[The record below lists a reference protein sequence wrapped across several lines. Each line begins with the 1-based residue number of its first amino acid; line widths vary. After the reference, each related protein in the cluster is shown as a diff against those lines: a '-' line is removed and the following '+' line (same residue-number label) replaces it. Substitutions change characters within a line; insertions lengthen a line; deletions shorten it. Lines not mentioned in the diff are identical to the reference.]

1 MRLYAKIAT
10 SSGLSVAEPSALC
23 RSRWNEARTLT
34 AGNQCRADKQA
45 SVRSSFSDL
54 PSHRCRIPD
63 SGDAPDRLRP
73 LPFHHQR
80 SPSSSL
86 VNIPQGTS
94 HNPRTRKPCNSHRPQ
109 NRVVTQSRY
118 IRSRRHAR
126 HVDIRDPPYGAIDS
140 PVLRLHGRAQGVSD
154 RPAPREP
161 MTKPFLSR
169 DFHLSDRTPLE
180 LLPQVQ
186 VAPENFETH
195 YRSV

>member
-1 MRLYAKIAT
+1 MDGIP
-10 SSGLSVAEPSALC
+10 SVRCPP

-86 VNIPQGTS
+86 VNIPQDTS
-94 HNPRTRKPCNSHRPQ
+94 HNPRTRNPCNPHRPQ
-109 NRVVTQSRY
+109 NRVVSVPEMSGPADTRGTWTSGIPRTGRL
-118 IRSRRHAR
+118 IPRSS
-126 HVDIRDPPYGAIDS
+126 DPIS
-140 PVLRLHGRAQGVSD
+140 HGRALGISD

-169 DFHLSDRTPLE
+169 DFRLSDRSAGTHSAFRGE
-180 LLPQVQ
+180 LV
-186 VAPENFETH
+186 
-195 YRSV
+195 

>member
-1 MRLYAKIAT
+1 MNQISDQISYINQRTLQ
-10 SSGLSVAEPSALC
+10 SSRVWFKT

-86 VNIPQGTS
+86 VNIPQATTPEPETHAIHTGHKTELSLSPDISGPADTRGTWTFGI
-94 HNPRTRKPCNSHRPQ
+94 PRTGRLIP
-109 NRVVTQSRY
+109 
-118 IRSRRHAR
+118 RSSDS
-126 HVDIRDPPYGAIDS
+126 VD
-140 PVLRLHGRAQGVSD
+140 
-154 RPAPREP
+154 EP
-161 MTKPFLSR
+161 WELSLI
-169 DFHLSDRTPLE
+169 HI
-180 LLPQVQ
+180 
-186 VAPENFETH
+186 
-195 YRSV
+195 

>member
-1 MRLYAKIAT
+1 M
-10 SSGLSVAEPSALC
+10 
-23 RSRWNEARTLT
+23 
-34 AGNQCRADKQA
+34 
-45 SVRSSFSDL
+45 

-63 SGDAPDRLRP
+63 SGDAPGRMRP

-86 VNIPQGTS
+86 VNIPQDTS
-94 HNPRTRKPCNSHRPQ
+94 HNPRTRNPCNPHRPQ

-140 PVLRLHGRAQGVSD
+140 PVLRSHGRALGISD

-169 DFHLSDRTPLE
+169 DFRLSDRRNSSRSPRRSFTLKSSLWVLKKNSGLSTSDVFYYE
-180 LLPQVQ
+180 HRARRYQFSKAHRLP
-186 VAPENFETH
+186 
-195 YRSV
+195 R

>member
-1 MRLYAKIAT
+1 M
-10 SSGLSVAEPSALC
+10 
-23 RSRWNEARTLT
+23 
-34 AGNQCRADKQA
+34 
-45 SVRSSFSDL
+45 

-86 VNIPQGTS
+86 VNIPQDTS
-94 HNPRTRKPCNSHRPQ
+94 HNPRTRNPCNPHRPQ

-126 HVDIRDPPYGAIDS
+126 HVGIRDPPYGAIDS
-140 PVLRLHGRAQGVSD
+140 PVLRLHGRALGVSD

-169 DFHLSDRTPLE
+169 DFHLSDRTPPILMWQNLQRYVRDE
-180 LLPQVQ
+180 SHTRISYQTREVQMMTRHGPTPTSCLLRETTTPHSPCYARRTRSR
-186 VAPENFETH
+186 AP
-195 YRSV
+195 RL